1 MILTYVL
8 VFVFFVL
15 FAIFGLYMLSTYFF
29 PRRLDEIAEMIKKG
43 QTKLAIKKLED
54 VLAKD
59 DHNVYAHFLLGEA
72 FTKEGNGQYAV
83 LEYRQVLKYA
93 TPNDK
98 ISEKE
103 VRSKLAR
110 IFKDQKKVN
119 DAKNE
124 YLMLTKLDPNN
135 FENYYEL
142 GVLFYDS
149 GMVDKAGPYLRKA
162 TELNTKH
169 SNSFYYYGQSLYR
182 TGNNK
187 DAKNALMEAIK
198 LDPSNFK
205 AHYFLGLVLRQL
217 GDPDWAIKEFEVAQK
232 SEDIKT
238 KCFLAKGTCYMEK
251 EQYPKAV
258 IEFERGLKS
267 VSRGS
272 DTELNMR
279 YFLAAAYEKQRDMH
293 SAISNWERI
302 YEVNKKFRDVEQKL
316 KQNEEFRQDD
326 HIKDF
331 LIATLSNFELTTRKL
346 IEHLGL
352 EIQETKVISDV
363 DIEIFAS
370 EPDDK
375 RRNTRRTNK
384 LIRIIRTTDSVGE
397 SFLRKLHESM
407 KFRNAQ
413 RIVVIS
419 TGDLS
424 REAIDFANTRPIEL
438 YGKAQ
443 LIEMLRSI
451 Q

>member
-1 MILTYVL
+1 MMWTYIL

-15 FAIFGLYMLSTYFF
+15 FSVLGLYILSTYFF
-29 PRRLDEIAEMIKKG
+29 PRKLDEIAEMIEKG
-43 QTKLAIKKLED
+43 QTRLAIKKLED
-54 VLAKD
+54 ILSKD
-59 DHNVYAHFLLGEA
+59 DHNVYAHYLLGEA
-72 FTKEGNGQYAV
+72 FSKDGNGPYAV

-93 TPNDK
+93 TSADK
-98 ISEKE
+98 INEIS
-103 VRSKLAR
+103 VRTKLAKLL
-110 IFKDQKKVN
+110 KDQKKVN

-124 YLMLTKLDPNN
+124 YLMLTKIDPNN
-135 FENYYEL
+135 YENFYEL

-149 GMVDKAGPYLRKA
+149 GMVDKAAPYLRKA

-169 SNSFYYYGQSLYR
+169 SNSFYYYGQALYR
-182 TGNNK
+182 SGSNK
-187 DAKNALMEAIK
+187 DAKNALAEAIK
-198 LDPSNFK
+198 LDPSNYK

-217 GDPDWAIKEFEVAQK
+217 GDSDWAIKEFEIAQK
-232 SEDIKT
+232 SDDIKT

-258 IEFERGLKS
+258 IEFERGLKTAA
-267 VSRGS
+267 RGS

-293 SAISNWERI
+293 SAIANWERI
-302 YEVNKKFRDVEQKL
+302 YEVNRKFRDVEQKL

-331 LIATLSNFELTTRKL
+331 LIATLSNFELTTRKI
-346 IEHLGL
+346 IEKMGL
-352 EIQETKVISDV
+352 EIQETKVISDT

-370 EPDDK
+370 EPDDN

-384 LIRIIRTTDSVGE
+384 LIRIIRTTDGVNE

-407 KFRNAQ
+407 KLRNAQ
-413 RIVVIS
+413 RVVVIS
-419 TGDLS
+419 TGELS
-424 REAIDFANTRPIEL
+424 REAVDFANTRPIEL

-443 LIEMLRSI
+443 LIEFLRAI
-451 Q
+451 